1 MIFRYRNQLF
11 IGASVLLTSCAQIFM
26 KLGMIDLQQSLAVNS
41 ISELS
46 NQVIITVSAWVF
58 AGLVFYAISLFSW
71 MLALRAYQLSFAYP
85 LLSLSYVL
93 VYIMAMFVPGIT
105 ENFSVIKS
113 AGILLIIFGVIL
125 ISSTSSGNLY
135 RNS

>member
-1 MIFRYRNQLF
+1 
-11 IGASVLLTSCAQIFM
+11 M
-26 KLGMIDLQQSLAVNS
+26 KLGMIDLQQSLAINS

-46 NQVIITVSAWVF
+46 NQVIITVGAWVF
-58 AGLVFYAISLFSW
+58 AGLVCYAISLFSW

-105 ENFSVIKS
+105 ESFSVIKS

-125 ISSTSSGNLY
+125 VSSTSSGNLH
-135 RNS
+135 RNP